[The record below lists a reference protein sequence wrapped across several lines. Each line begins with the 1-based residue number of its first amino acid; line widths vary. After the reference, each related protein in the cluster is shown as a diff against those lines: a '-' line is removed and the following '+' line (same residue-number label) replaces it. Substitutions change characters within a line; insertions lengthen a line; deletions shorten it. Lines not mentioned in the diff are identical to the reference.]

1 MKKALLLVILA
12 VFLAVTASAQG
23 WWLPPKEATIGVLVT
38 EEVFHQ
44 PRPVSVVIIV
54 QPPDPQVQ
62 NTIIKHLLASG
73 YTRTVAFNIDPGERA
88 AVIQNPALGAD
99 LARRQGID
107 ILIVGEAFAEFA
119 GSAEGLV
126 YYRSIA
132 EVTAVNTYD
141 RKILFSS
148 SMTGTANDL
157 SANIAAKLALHDAGK
172 AICGLI
178 VPADKV
184 YIGLAVNIVESQN
197 FPKEFIDRDLGW
209 RWLNEVQDRIVNELP
224 ARYKEKA
231 ELPMYATLEDLN
243 VSNRRAELI
252 AQNPQYLIF
261 FEIIGLKAR
270 WYPSREVDYSI
281 EVRYQIIEKEGQ
293 RIIATKTF
301 YKERRE
307 IEPKFYDTSATIEFY
322 YNSRFRELLK
332 DLANE
337 VYINLGTKLMDI
349 IDTSTTLA
357 MSAALQTAAQGS
369 TENYI
374 ASVKLV
380 NGEMYTGTIQGIIA
394 IKSDTGT
401 TVQVKPEDMSE
412 LSRVYGDTFKITL
425 KNGTVIKGEILLPD
439 MTLID
444 SLIGARV
451 IKFSDVQQITV
462 RVKTN

>member
-23 WWLPPKEATIGVLVT
+23 WWMPPKEATIGVLVT
-38 EEVFHQ
+38 EEVFHER
-44 PRPVSVVIIV
+44 RPTGVVIVV

-62 NTIIKHLLASG
+62 TEIMGRLDANG
-73 YTRTVAFNIDPGERA
+73 YTVKAFSIDPGEVA
-88 AVIQNPALGAD
+88 AAIQNPALGAAI
-99 LARRQGID
+99 ARRQGID
-107 ILIVGEAFAEFA
+107 ILIIGEAFAEFS
-119 GSAEGLV
+119 GESQGLV
-126 YYRSIA
+126 FYRSIA
-132 EVTAVNTYD
+132 EVKAINTYD
-141 RKILFSS
+141 GKILFSS
-148 SMTGTANDL
+148 SITGTANDL
-157 SANIAAKLALHDAGK
+157 SENIAAKLALQDAGK
-172 AICGLI
+172 GISELI

-197 FPKEFIDRDLGW
+197 FPKEFADRDLGW
-209 RWLNEVQDRIVNELP
+209 RWLNEVQDRILNELP

-231 ELPMYATLEDLN
+231 ELPMYSTSQDLN

-261 FEIIGLKAR
+261 FEIIGLKAK
-270 WYPSREVDYSI
+270 WYPNYEVDYSI

-293 RIIATKTF
+293 KILATKTF

-307 IEPKFYDTSATIEFY
+307 SEPLFYDTSATLEFY
-322 YNSRFRELLK
+322 YTSRFRELLK

-357 MSAALQTAAQGS
+357 MSATLQTTAQS
-369 TENYI
+369 SVENYV
-374 ASVKLV
+374 ASVKLI
-380 NGEMYTGTIQGIIA
+380 NGEVYNGTIQGMIA

-401 TVQVKPEDMSE
+401 TVQVNPEDMSE
-412 LSRVYGDTFKITL
+412 MSRVFGETFKITL

-451 IKFSDVQQITV
+451 IKYQDVQQITV
-462 RVKTN
+462 RVKTY

>member
-23 WWLPPKEATIGVLVT
+23 WWMPPKEATIGVLVT
-38 EEVFHQ
+38 EEVFHE
-44 PRPVSVVIIV
+44 PRPVSVVIV
-54 QPPDPQVQ
+54 AQPPDPQVESA
-62 NTIIKHLLASG
+62 IIKHLIDSG
-73 YTRTVAFNIDPGERA
+73 YTAQEINIDPGEVA
-88 AVIQNPALGAD
+88 AAIQNPALGAAI
-99 LARRQGID
+99 ARRQGFD
-107 ILIVGEAFAEFA
+107 ILIIGEAFAEYA
-119 GSAEGLV
+119 GAAEGLF

-132 EVTAVNTYD
+132 EIRGISTADN
-141 RKILFSS
+141 RILFSS
-148 SMTGTANDL
+148 SITGTANDI
-157 SANIAAKLALHDAGK
+157 SANIAAKRALQDAGK
-172 AICGLI
+172 GISGLI

-197 FPKEFIDRDLGW
+197 FPKEFADRDLGW
-209 RWLNEVQDRIVNELP
+209 RWLNEVQDRILNELP
-224 ARYKEKA
+224 ARYEQKT
-231 ELPMYATLEDLN
+231 ELPMYSTSEDLN

-261 FEIIGLKAR
+261 FEIIGLKAK
-270 WYPSREVDYSI
+270 WYPNSEVDYSI

-293 RIIATKTF
+293 KILATKTF

-307 IEPKFYDTSATIEFY
+307 IEPKFYDTSATLEFY
-322 YNSRFRELLK
+322 YTSRFRELLK

-357 MSAALQTAAQGS
+357 MTAALQTTAQSS

-374 ASVKLV
+374 ATVKLI
-380 NGEMYTGTIQGIIA
+380 NGEAYNGTIQGMIA

-412 LSRVYGDTFKITL
+412 LLRVYGETFKITL
-425 KNGTVIKGEILLPD
+425 KNGSVIKGEILLPD
-439 MTLID
+439 MTLVD

-451 IKFSDVQQITV
+451 IKYSDVQQITV
-462 RVKTN
+462 KVRTY

>member
-23 WWLPPKEATIGVLVT
+23 WWMPPKEATIGVLVT
-38 EEVFHQ
+38 EEVFDER
-44 PRPVSVVIIV
+44 RPTGVVIVV

-62 NTIIKHLLASG
+62 TEITGRLDANG
-73 YTRTVAFNIDPGERA
+73 YTVKSFSIDPGERA

-119 GSAEGLV
+119 GESEGLV

-141 RKILFSS
+141 RKILFSA

-157 SANIAAKLALHDAGK
+157 TKNIAGKRALQDAGK
-172 AICGLI
+172 AIIGLI

-197 FPKEFIDRDLGW
+197 FPKEFADRDLGW
-209 RWLNEVQDRIVNELP
+209 RWLNEVQDRIKNELP
-224 ARYKEKA
+224 ARYEQKA
-231 ELPMYATLEDLN
+231 ELPMYSTLEDLN
-243 VSNRRAELI
+243 VSNRRAEII

-261 FEIIGLKAR
+261 FEIIGLKAK
-270 WYPSREVDYSI
+270 WYPNSEVDYSI
-281 EVRYQIIEKEGQ
+281 EVRYQIIKKEGQ
-293 RIIATKTF
+293 IILATKTF

-307 IEPKFYDTSATIEFY
+307 IEPKFYDTSATLEFY
-322 YNSRFRELLK
+322 YDSRFRELLK

-357 MSAALQTAAQGS
+357 MTAALQTTAQSS

-374 ASVKLV
+374 ATVKLV
-380 NGEMYTGTIQGIIA
+380 NGETYNGTIQGIIA

-412 LSRVYGDTFKITL
+412 LLRVYGETFKITL

-439 MTLID
+439 MTLVD

-462 RVKTN
+462 KVRTY